1 MNKKSIYTLG
11 ALLFLGSIRLSAQQA
26 TTELG
31 KNDKNKPQ
39 AALCSATI
47 QAKGVKLEQPKAELK
62 MFSVVEK
69 NVINTEPKGKVAE
82 PQLAPYSIE
91 TNPK

>member
-39 AALCSATI
+39 AALYSATI

-62 MFSVVEK
+62 MFSVVEE